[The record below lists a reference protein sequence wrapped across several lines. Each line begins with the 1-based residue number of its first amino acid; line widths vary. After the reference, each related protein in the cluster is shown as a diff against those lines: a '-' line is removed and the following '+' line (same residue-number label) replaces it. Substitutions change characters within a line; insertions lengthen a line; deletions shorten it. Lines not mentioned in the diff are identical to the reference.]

1 MILSVEFYDNVDWLL
16 WSCPLSNSAIAKRSA
31 KVSPDIIVKKWM
43 SRVIVCVAR
52 IGKFHCWGPWA
63 RSIGLNLAVPPL
75 HRQWWCLHVGITWS
89 RGTKNNKQLQTNKI
103 NFRYMFC
110 VYVFPWFSLSQ
121 LSNFVHLSV
130 CPSHTVVYLSE
141 SASWSIGYRMPA
153 DVQNWVY
160 ALRSTCTKIIS
171 CVYTLINKRFN

>member
-43 SRVIVCVAR
+43 SRVIGGA
-52 IGKFHCWGPWA
+52 WA

-75 HRQWWCLHVGITWS
+75 HWQRWCLHMRITWS

-103 NFRYMFC
+103 NFRYMFY

-171 CVYTLINKRFN
+171 CAYTLINKRFN